1 MFVLRGRNSLQ
12 KTKQPA
18 QVRGRNSPEAETA
31 SPRMGPNEAQS
42 PGPASAITAAARSAT
57 TL

>member
-1 MFVLRGRNSLQ
+1 MFVLRGRNSLH
-12 KTKQPA
+12 KPKQPA

-31 SPRMGPNEAQS
+31 SPRMGPNETQS
-42 PGPASAITAAARSAT
+42 PSPASATIAAARSAT